1 MLKRAQPLA
10 NLPFVFSL
18 SLLTL
23 LLVLALSGGVA
34 ANDATSPY
42 KGTRE
47 LELTPREAQRP
58 PTMFYFSGSG
68 LRDPVEELLDRAEAH
83 VERGEEH
90 LQAGHLERARAEFD
104 QAVNLLLTSP
114 FDLRQDPRLLF
125 GFDHIADRIHRL
137 ELEALREATATAEG
151 PPDVPSPLEEL
162 TKIPP
167 LTFPLDP
174 ELRTEVEGELT
185 TLTADLPIT
194 VNDRV
199 LSVLDYFQKPR
210 GRKIIT
216 TGLRRAGRYRDM
228 IHSIL
233 REEGVPLDLI
243 YLAQAESAFQPHA
256 RSRARAVG
264 MWQFMSFRGREYGLE
279 VNWWVDERRDP
290 VKSTRA
296 AARHLRDLHNE
307 FGDWYL
313 ALAAYNSGPGRVRR
327 GLARAGGEADYWTLA
342 RRRYL
347 PRETR
352 NYVPIVLAMTLVG
365 KDPGRY
371 GFNVAPDPPLR
382 FETVKV
388 SKPTDLRPIAEVIG
402 VDVGVL
408 RELNPHVLRGVTPP
422 DRENFQLYVPVGTA
436 DKAAAELPKLP
447 ESERVYW
454 QRHRVRRGDTLS
466 GIAARYGSSSY
477 AIAQAN
483 RISVR
488 TTIYPGQVL
497 VVPAGG
503 SSSRSYYSGPVA
515 EPDDSGTLVYRVR
528 RGDTLSGIAARH
540 GTTAYRVARAN
551 RMSVRSTIHPGQRLA
566 IPGRGRRTAA
576 TTGPRAERRSDGTL
590 VYRVRR
596 GDTLSVIA
604 SRHGTSASAL
614 ARANG
619 LSLRS
624 VIRPGDRLVIPGS
637 GGSAAVAAAPSA
649 ERRSDGA
656 LVYRVRR
663 GDTLS
668 VIASR
673 HGTSASALARAN
685 GLSLRSVIRPGDRL
699 VIPGAGGSAQRAAR
713 SSSRR
718 QVHRVRWGET
728 LWDLARRY
736 RVSIGA
742 LRRANPYLASR
753 QLRAGD
759 RLVIPD

>member
-34 ANDATSPY
+34 ANDAASPY

-167 LTFPLDP
+167 
-174 ELRTEVEGELT
+174 
-185 TLTADLPIT
+185 
-194 VNDRV
+194 V

-216 TGLRRAGRYRDM
+216 NGLRRAGRYRDM

-371 GFNVAPDPPLR
+371 GFTVAPDPPLR

-454 QRHRVRRGDTLS
+454 QRHRVRRGDT
-466 GIAARYGSSSY
+466 R
-477 AIAQAN
+477 
-483 RISVR
+483 
-488 TTIYPGQVL
+488 
-497 VVPAGG
+497 
-503 SSSRSYYSGPVA
+503 
-515 EPDDSGTLVYRVR
+515 
-528 RGDTLSGIAARH
+528 
-540 GTTAYRVARAN
+540 
-551 RMSVRSTIHPGQRLA
+551 
-566 IPGRGRRTAA
+566 
-576 TTGPRAERRSDGTL
+576 
-590 VYRVRR
+590 
-596 GDTLSVIA
+596 
-604 SRHGTSASAL
+604 
-614 ARANG
+614 
-619 LSLRS
+619 
-624 VIRPGDRLVIPGS
+624 
-637 GGSAAVAAAPSA
+637 
-649 ERRSDGA
+649 
-656 LVYRVRR
+656 
-663 GDTLS
+663 
-668 VIASR
+668 
-673 HGTSASALARAN
+673 
-685 GLSLRSVIRPGDRL
+685 
-699 VIPGAGGSAQRAAR
+699 PGAGGAGRGEFVAQLLFRPGGGAR
-713 SSSRR
+713 
-718 QVHRVRWGET
+718 
-728 LWDLARRY
+728 
-736 RVSIGA
+736 
-742 LRRANPYLASR
+742 
-753 QLRAGD
+753 
-759 RLVIPD
+759 